1 MLLLDITTS
10 LVFFFFELV
19 YPSDKCFCGVI
30 SSETEIGV
38 CIRANRQG
46 PDDDRVS
53 IDCYGDVSRVSI
65 KGHSFDSS
73 FEGYNRNDDN
83 ESGDFNDGYTGLDDA
98 LFTIYKEVAD
108 DDIF

>member
-1 MLLLDITTS
+1 MLLDVTIS
-10 LVFFFFELV
+10 LLFTFFELV
-19 YPSDKCFCGVI
+19 YPSDKCFCGII
-30 SSETEIGV
+30 SSETENGV

-65 KGHSFDSS
+65 KGKSFDSS
-73 FEGYNRNDDN
+73 SKGYNSYDDYK
-83 ESGDFNDGYTGLDDA
+83 SGGFNDGYTGHDDA
-98 LFTIYKEVAD
+98 LFTTYTQVAYD